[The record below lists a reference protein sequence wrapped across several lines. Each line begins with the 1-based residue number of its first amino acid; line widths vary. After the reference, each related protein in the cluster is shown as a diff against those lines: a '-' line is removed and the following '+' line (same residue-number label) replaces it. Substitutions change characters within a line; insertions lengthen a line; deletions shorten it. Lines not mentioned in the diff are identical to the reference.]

1 MKPLVAG
8 VDCSTQSTKV
18 VVIDPESGKIVGQG
32 QAAHTIAGTG
42 GARETDPDVWW
53 QAFLGALGQTGLRS
67 EIGSISVAGQQ
78 HGLVCLDEFDKPLR
92 PAMLW
97 NDTRSA
103 PDAALLVEALGGA
116 QSWATRIGV
125 VPVASFTA
133 SKWAWLR
140 RVEPEIARRTRSIRL
155 PHDYLTQRLCGV
167 GATDRGDASGTA
179 WWSSQTGRY
188 APEILELPALELPA
202 EMLPRLLGPMEAA
215 GAVCAAAAAET
226 GLAQSVV
233 VGPGTGDNMGA
244 ALGLGLKPG
253 VPVLSLGTSGTVYM
267 VSDTRT
273 ADPTGSVA
281 GFADGTGRFLPLAA
295 TLNCTL
301 AVDRVAAW
309 LSLDRN
315 NVTPSGGVVA
325 LPYFD
330 GERTPNLPDAAAAI
344 FGLRHETDPRAILM
358 ATYEGAIVSL
368 LDALDTID
376 VCSSGVNPDAP
387 LVLIGGGAR
396 GKTWQRVVGR
406 LSGRAVSI
414 PEATELV
421 AIGAA
426 IQAAAVITGEEPGV
440 VAARWQTGKGI
451 LLEPTQRDD
460 ATIARHREVRRLAVA
475 AIRPM

>member
-1 MKPLVAG
+1 
-8 VDCSTQSTKV
+8 
-18 VVIDPESGKIVGQG
+18 
-32 QAAHTIAGTG
+32 
-42 GARETDPDVWW
+42 
-53 QAFLGALGQTGLRS
+53 
-67 EIGSISVAGQQ
+67 
-78 HGLVCLDEFDKPLR
+78 
-92 PAMLW
+92 
-97 NDTRSA
+97 
-103 PDAALLVEALGGA
+103 
-116 QSWATRIGV
+116 
-125 VPVASFTA
+125 
-133 SKWAWLR
+133 
-140 RVEPEIARRTRSIRL
+140 VEPEIARRTRSIRL